1 MKKISAVLFPALSVL
16 GLLFMVARANER
28 SHKINLPTS
37 KVLTVPVP
45 GFIARTNSF
54 PATIALSPDGRYAAL
69 LNQGY
74 GTEQS
79 GVRQSIAILD
89 FSDDQL
95 HDFPDERLRGDE
107 KSTLQSYFIGLAFS
121 TDGKN
126 LYASMSSIT
135 ENGIAVYNFADG
147 QITPERFIKIPAQQ
161 LARGKEITYETAK
174 IPASTSSPYPAGL
187 AVLRSQNGDR
197 LLVANNLSDNVVLMD
212 VDSGKILKTFD
223 VSVSKYVPTAYPYTV
238 VANRAATKAWVSLWN
253 DSSVAELDL
262 KKGKVA
268 RRIELWHSPD
278 PVAPGAHPT
287 TMLLNRSED
296 VLYVAMSNAA
306 IPSADG
312 VAAVDLT
319 AGTLFRSYRLAL
331 NRDVFA
337 GAAPIGIAL
346 SSDGKRLYA
355 TSASLNAVAVF
366 ETRTDEKTSESAM
379 TEAPLGF
386 IPTEWY
392 PSALAIAGNDL
403 IIASA
408 KGEGSGPNN
417 MKAAIQTG
425 LHPNEHPYIA
435 TLIGGSI
442 QRLRLDEIDQ
452 NLSGYTRQVEE
463 NNLSHADPDK
473 IEFAGGKNPIRHVI
487 YILKENRTYDQIF
500 GDLPAGDGD
509 PTLTMYGAEITP
521 NEHKLALQF
530 GVLDNFYDSGDVS
543 ANGHLWSDASATSD
557 YIEKIWPVIYRGS
570 KRPEDFGNSLDQGVP
585 DMDDPGTGF
594 VWDNLA
600 KHGMT
605 YRIYGEMMALTWC
618 KSEKVESPREGTPSP
633 TSDACPSAE
642 IKQGDPL
649 PENVGNPR
657 GGLSPWPWAI
667 PRLKSVRPT
676 KAAQR
681 DHLDP
686 LYPDFNIEYPDQL
699 RADEFLRE
707 FDEFVKARGTAKEL
721 PQFIQLYLPNDH
733 TGGTRAGKPTP
744 QASVADNDLAVGRV
758 ADAVSH
764 SPYWDDTAIFV
775 VEDDAQNGADHVD
788 AHRSIALEISKY
800 SPRAERPTID
810 HHFYTTVS
818 MVHTMETLL
827 GLAPM
832 NLFDAHAPLMAPLVE
847 GPGTQPPYPVDDSNL
862 RNGLVYRMNDKKAP
876 GAKESSRMNFSRPD
890 AADATKLNAILWQD
904 AKGGAPAHNQR

>member
-197 LLVANNLSDNVVLMD
+197 LLVANNLSDNVVLMG